1 MAYGAMSY
9 SDMKKQEEEAKRK
22 AQERVNAGREVG
34 RLNIPVEYKQQLV
47 NGKFDAN
54 GDPVLGIDR
63 KALNTITPVAD
74 NAYDGKGY
82 GLTPNT
88 LENTPSE
95 QPKLGLTKA
104 AQSAPINA
112 LQQGIVYQRGFTPN
126 PADDIG
132 NELKRRDS
140 QGISFAP
147 DTPIAQQPQLGLV
160 NINARP
166 SQAEI
171 EQRQKLI
178 KQALTPIAGARGIT
192 ANQMRMAQSLMEEPQ
207 KRQAEIAKTQAN
219 INAGLQKAAMEAQ
232 QAREK
237 QALDMA
243 RFGLQRQD
251 ALNAQARQDALQA
264 KADERYAAEKAQND
278 TLFGLKKQGLEMQNE
293 QARLGL
299 NKLQQAEDAQ
309 NEYYNAQTPEE
320 QEKAYNKMKRLGL
333 VAKEDKGTFQKTK
346 VPIMDENGTP
356 IGERE
361 IFYNPITVE
370 TRDPQGSGGLGLNP
384 ANRTVGNAA
393 ELADANGN
401 VQLKRGQV
409 VNGRRYLGGN
419 PYDEKNW
426 EEV

>member
-34 RLNIPVEYKQQLV
+34 RLNIPVEYKQQIV

-54 GDPVLGIDR
+54 GEPNDFVDR
-63 KALNTITPVAD
+63 KANNTITPVAD

-104 AQSAPINA
+104 AQSAP
-112 LQQGIVYQRGFTPN
+112 QGQGVVYQRGFTPN
-126 PADDIG
+126 PEQHGEDIG
-132 NELKRRDS
+132 NALKRTDS
-140 QGISFAP
+140 KGISFAP
-147 DTPIAQQPQLGLV
+147 DTPITPQQPQLGLV

-192 ANQMRMAQSLMEEPQ
+192 ANQMRLAQSLLEEPQ
-207 KRQAEIAKTQAN
+207 KRQAQLAQTQAN
-219 INAGLQKAAMEAQ
+219 INAGLQKAAMEQQAAQ
-232 QAREK
+232 QR
-237 QALDMA
+237 QALEMA
-243 RFGLQRQD
+243 RFDMQRQD
-251 ALNAQARQDALQA
+251 ALNNQARQDALQA
-264 KADERYAAEKAQND
+264 KADERYALEKEQND

-299 NKLQQAEDAQ
+299 NKLQQAEDAT
-309 NEYYNAQTPEE
+309 NEYYNAKTSEE
-320 QEKAYNKMKRLGL
+320 QEKAYNRMKRLGL
-333 VAKEDKGTFQKTK
+333 VAKEDKGSFQKTK

-361 IFYNPITVE
+361 IFYNPITGE
-370 TRDPQGSGGLGLNP
+370 IRDPQGLGLNTQ
-384 ANRTVGNAA
+384 RKQG
-393 ELADANGN
+393 
-401 VQLKRGQV
+401 
-409 VNGRRYLGGN
+409 NGRRLD
-419 PYDEKNW
+419 DEV
-426 EEV
+426 EF